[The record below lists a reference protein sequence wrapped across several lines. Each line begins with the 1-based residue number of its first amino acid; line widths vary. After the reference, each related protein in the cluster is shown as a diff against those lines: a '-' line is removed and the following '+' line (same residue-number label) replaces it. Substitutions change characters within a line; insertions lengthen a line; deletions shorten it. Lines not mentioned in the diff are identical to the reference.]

1 MASNQTASTVP
12 DRRRSRIIDRAFQF
26 KYTMMVVAFTVVV
39 SLTYMTM
46 VYLQHFE
53 IEREIGTY
61 CSATVGAELLQRSTS
76 ILGYVFV
83 GTLLI
88 SLLLTALGVVVTHRI
103 AGPIFVMNRYLGVL
117 ASGRIPTMR
126 PLRKNDELKTLY
138 SSLKGFVDLLA
149 QREKNEAEGL
159 KHALDTLRPG
169 ASTRE
174 AQECLEALRAMYQ
187 RKCEAID
194 GSGAGRPD
202 AHEAVEEAA

>member
-12 DRRRSRIIDRAFQF
+12 DRRRSQIIDRAFQF

-138 SSLKGFVDLLA
+138 GSLKGFVDLLA